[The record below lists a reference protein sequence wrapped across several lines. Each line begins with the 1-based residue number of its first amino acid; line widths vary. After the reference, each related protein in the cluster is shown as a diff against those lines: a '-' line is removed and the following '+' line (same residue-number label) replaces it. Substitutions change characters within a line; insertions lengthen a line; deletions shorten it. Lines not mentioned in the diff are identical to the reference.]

1 MELQINQNI
10 EPKSWDYFILQHPNG
25 NLLQGWQW
33 GEFQKSCGYKIWRLT
48 VGNAGQPIA
57 QLQVIK
63 LPLRFGQNIFYAPR
77 AILLNKHLPAH
88 QQYQAMTLLVDYLK
102 KIALAEKAILF
113 RTDPPISKDDT
124 SVLSIYKSLG
134 FFLSPKST
142 QPKTN
147 LWLNINTR
155 AINILMQ
162 MKAKTRYNIR
172 LAEKKGI
179 TIRETNN
186 PEEIAIFNHLTHET
200 ADRDRF
206 IPHSDNYYHQQL
218 ATLGPKHL
226 LSLFI
231 AYDGETPLAAALVSF
246 FGPLASY
253 LHGASSNINREKQ
266 APYLLHW
273 KIIQAAK
280 TRDCS
285 VYDLGGINLSPRHT
299 WAGITRFKLGFGGS
313 IVEYMGNLELPLHPA
328 WFKLYQL
335 LTYKK
340 YV

>member
-1 MELQINQNI
+1 MELHINQNVDA
-10 EPKSWDYFILQHPNG
+10 KSWDYFVLQHPDG
-25 NLLQGWQW
+25 NLLQSWQW
-33 GEFQKSCGYKIWRLT
+33 GEFQKSCGHKIWRLA
-48 VGNAGQPIA
+48 VSDNSQPIA

-88 QQYQAMTLLVDYLK
+88 QQHQAMILLINYLK
-102 KIALAEKAILF
+102 KIALNEKAILF
-113 RTDPPISKDDT
+113 RTDPPISRDNT

-134 FFLSPKST
+134 FLLSPKST

-147 LWLNINTR
+147 LWLDISTR
-155 AINILMQ
+155 ATNILMQ

-179 TIRETNN
+179 VIRETTD
-186 PEEIAIFNHLTHET
+186 PKDIAIFNQLAQET
-200 ADRDRF
+200 ASRDRF
-206 IPHSDNYYHQQL
+206 IPHPDNYYQQQL
-218 ATLGPKHL
+218 VTLGTKHL

-231 AYDGETPLAAALVSF
+231 AYDGERPLATALVSF
-246 FGPLASY
+246 FGSVATY
-253 LHGASSNINREKQ
+253 FHGASSNVNREKQ
-266 APYLLHW
+266 APYALHW

-280 TRDCS
+280 TRDCAI
-285 VYDLGGINLSPRHT
+285 YDLGGINLSPRHT
-299 WAGITRFKLGFGGS
+299 WAGITRFKLGFGGN
-313 IVEYMGNLELPLHPA
+313 IVEYVGNLELPLNNA
-328 WFKLYQL
+328 WFKLYHL

>member
-10 EPKSWDYFILQHPNG
+10 EPKSWDYFILQHPDA
-25 NLLQGWQW
+25 NLLQSWQW
-33 GEFQKSCGYKIWRLT
+33 GEFQKSCGHKIWRLA
-48 VGNAGQPIA
+48 VSDAGQPVA

-63 LPLRFGQNIFYAPR
+63 LPLKFGQYIFYAPR

-88 QQYQAMTLLVDYLK
+88 QQHQAMTLLINYLK
-102 KIALAEKAILF
+102 KIALDEKAILF

-124 SVLSIYKSLG
+124 SVLSIYKSFG
-134 FFLSPKST
+134 FLLSPKST

-147 LWLNINTR
+147 LWLDINAR

-179 TIRETNN
+179 TIRETTD
-186 PEEIAIFNHLTHET
+186 PKDIVIFNQLTRET
-200 ADRDRF
+200 ASRDRF
-206 IPHSDNYYHQQL
+206 VPHPDNYYRQQL
-218 ATLGPKHL
+218 TTLGTKHL

-231 AYDGETPLAAALVSF
+231 AYDGDAPLAAALVSF
-246 FGPLASY
+246 FGSVVSY
-253 LHGASSNINREKQ
+253 LHGASSNLAREKQ
-266 APYLLHW
+266 APYALHC

-280 TRDCS
+280 TRDCTI
-285 VYDLGGINLSPRHT
+285 YDLGGINLSPQHAWT
-299 WAGITRFKLGFGGS
+299 GITRFKLGFGGS
-313 IVEYMGNLELPLHPA
+313 IVEYVGNLELPLNRA
-328 WFKLYQL
+328 WFKLYRL

-340 YV
+340 YA